1 MPFLN
6 PHWLAFIPRMCFLP
20 VADRLQFLTQMEPI
34 VIVNWF
40 FIIFHNFLMNYYLNI
55 VFEYNIILIIIV
67 IVTS

>member
-1 MPFLN
+1 
-6 PHWLAFIPRMCFLP
+6 MCLLP